1 VSESLRES
9 VDNSL
14 LESLSESIFV
24 ESESFVDLVSE
35 SLRESV
41 DNSLLESLSES
52 ILLAKMELCMY
63 FLLSKVSAPTQ

>member
-1 VSESLRES
+1 LH
-9 VDNSL
+9 
-14 LESLSESIFV
+14 ESLSESIFV

-35 SLRESV
+35 FLRESV